1 MSCCGNKRAAISKT
15 PLRPPPL
22 AKLQTPNAVV
32 WFQYTGVSVLTVIGK
47 ATNMPYRFFYSG
59 ATQAV
64 DMRDYETLAAVPNLQ
79 QTAAPQK

>member
-1 MSCCGNKRAAISKT
+1 MSCCGNKRAVIGKT
-15 PLRPPPL
+15 PSRLPPP
-22 AKLQTPNAVV
+22 ASLQPPNAVI

-59 ATQAV
+59 AMQAV

-79 QTAAPQK
+79 QTAAPRK